1 MLTIE
6 SAIAYSDYIDALK
19 SLTSV
24 AKMPYRRAIIT
35 TYFILYIVRRNIRRS
50 LFTILFIDYRMV
62 AFPLWLQTIK
72 RFKNAFVKLLA
83 KYRSLI
89 TREIRMR
96 AGANQNHW
104 RITYWIRLGAVG
116 QSNPNRQRSV
126 TMEIAKLRYTIGGD
140 SSAVDWL
147 VGWLV
152 GGPYGPKA
160 TQLRLWMLT
169 GRAIVSVSPF
179 CYKLVTAIRFCCT
192 SEGDNRTFTM
202 LFANR
207 PLIYMN
213 NSIIIIIRSC
223 SSTSNTNRAV
233 VPAALVDRVC
243 NGQFEGW

>member
-147 VGWLV
+147 VGWWS
-152 GGPYGPKA
+152 
-160 TQLRLWMLT
+160 LR
-169 GRAIVSVSPF
+169 AES
-179 CYKLVTAIRFCCT
+179 
-192 SEGDNRTFTM
+192 D
-202 LFANR
+202 
-207 PLIYMN
+207 
-213 NSIIIIIRSC
+213 
-223 SSTSNTNRAV
+223 
-233 VPAALVDRVC
+233 PAATLNADWQSNCFSITILLQIGNRNSFLLHERRRQPDVYNAVREPAADLY
-243 NGQFEGW
+243 E